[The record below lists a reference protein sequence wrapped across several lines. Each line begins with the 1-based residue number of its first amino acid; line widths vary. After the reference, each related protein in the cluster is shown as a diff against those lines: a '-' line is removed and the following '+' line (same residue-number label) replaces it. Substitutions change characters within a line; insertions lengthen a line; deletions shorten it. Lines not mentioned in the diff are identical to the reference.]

1 MMCLSWPFLICLL
14 LSILFDHNTLLHR
27 LQSVCSISGTV
38 LSWFESYPT
47 GRTQTVT
54 VNDQSSRPADVFF
67 GVPQGSLLGP
77 ILFILYSALLSSLF
91 ETHSVSNQSSA
102 DDTQLLHS
110 CPPDQ
115 VHATVL
121 TMQTRI
127 SDVKTWMTQN
137 KLKLND
143 DKTGLSLHS
152 QIEPLFLTLWVSPL
166 LFMLACP
173 HPFMTWCLQPWFM
186 VSDDMSLDNH
196 ISNVCH
202 SAYVETRW
210 ISSTKTLVCAFVLSK
225 LDDWNSLLSGC
236 TLYILSRR

>member
-121 TMQTRI
+121 TMQTCI

-143 DKTGLSLHS
+143 DKTEAVLTQSNRTTFSDSLS
-152 QIEPLFLTLWVSPL
+152 
-166 LFMLACP
+166 
-173 HPFMTWCLQPWFM
+173 
-186 VSDDMSLDNH
+186 
-196 ISNVCH
+196 
-202 SAYVETRW
+202 
-210 ISSTKTLVCAFVLSK
+210 
-225 LDDWNSLLSGC
+225 
-236 TLYILSRR
+236 